1 MKISVLSAAAAL
13 VLGATSM
20 TASAADGTITFKG
33 DIMPTTCEING
44 GAGDDVTVD
53 MPTIAAAELD
63 AAGKSAGEKP
73 FNITVGST
81 ATPCAASHVQLRFEP
96 GGNVDAATGRLKNTG
111 DAKNLLVE
119 VLNDTGAV
127 INLND
132 NTNSQTVATTAGVA
146 DMKYTARY
154 YATGAVEAG
163 TVDTSVQY
171 TVTHP

>member
-13 VLGATSM
+13 VLGAASL
-20 TASAADGTITFKG
+20 TASAADGTITFQG
-33 DIMPTTCEING
+33 DIMPTTCVING
-44 GAGDDVTVD
+44 GGGADVNVD
-53 MPTIAAAELD
+53 MPTIPATLLAAAGQTGGD
-63 AAGKSAGEKP
+63 KP

-96 GGNVDAATGRLKNTG
+96 GATVDPATGRLNNAG
-111 DAKNLLVE
+111 DATNLQVE
-119 VLNDTGAV
+119 VLNDTGGV
-127 INLND
+127 INLSD
-132 NTNSQTVATTAGVA
+132 NSNSQTIPVAGGVA

-154 YATGAVEAG
+154 HATGAVAAG